1 MADRELPGGAL
12 AGLRVVE
19 VGEWVSAPFAA
30 KLFADFGADVIKV
43 ERPGGG
49 DPART
54 DGPFPGGGPDP
65 ERSGLFLYLNTN
77 KRGIQLDLS
86 DEGGR
91 SELERLLD
99 DADLVIT
106 NLPPPQLAR
115 SGLEPGALRERH
127 PGLIVT
133 TITPFGL
140 DGPYADYLGDELV
153 TYAMGGLAYA
163 SPGVPDVVDDPEAEP
178 PLHPHTYVA
187 DTIGGLVAAV
197 ASMVAVFG
205 RGGDGAGS
213 HVDVSQQAAI
223 TAMEQRDLTAWSYGE
238 MVIGRMPT
246 SIARMPNY
254 YLPCRDGYVALAA
267 PWDHQWARLVTMM
280 GSPEWALSELF
291 CDDAGRTA
299 YWDALKLLLTEW
311 TMQHDGSEI
320 VRMADEAG
328 LPFFAY
334 YSIAEMAESEH
345 VRARGS
351 LVEQSAGGDS
361 FRMPGAPLR
370 MHGTPWTIRRPAPR
384 LGEHGPEVRA
394 ELESRAEPARG
405 RERRAGAAPGPLP
418 LAGVRVLDFGQV
430 IAMPFGS
437 QWLAWLGA
445 EVLLV
450 ESVKHMTARVT
461 PPYVG
466 GVAHHDNSGHFNLL
480 NGSKRSVRIDMAT
493 PEGLALVKRLV
504 PLCDV
509 MIDNFKTGVLEKLG
523 LGPDVVRAL
532 HPEIVQLS
540 FGAFGRSG
548 PMRTQGG
555 LHSAVNL
562 FSGVAE
568 VTGYPGG
575 MPRILGGVLPDPIA
589 GSYAVFG
596 ALAALRHRGRGGGG
610 QYIDGAMFEGMISLI
625 PQAVIDVTMNGR
637 TLERIG
643 NRDHRKVPHGL
654 YRARGDDE
662 WVAISV
668 DPGVSD
674 SGGPDAQWRALCGV
688 IGLDAEDPLFS
699 TARARR
705 ANEDALDARITA
717 WTGRRDPARAAGLL
731 QEAGVPSGPV
741 LRPDQL
747 HEDPQLRARGFMVET
762 EHPTGGRRRHPG
774 IPWRAS
780 RLEPA
785 YRAAPLLGEH
795 TREVLTGL
803 LGLSGEEYDELD
815 AAGVLH

>member
-1 MADRELPGGAL
+1 MTKEDPAPGAL

-30 KLFADFGADVIKV
+30 KLFADFGADVVKV
-43 ERPGGG
+43 ERPGPG

-54 DGPFPGGGPDP
+54 DGPFPGDRPGPDS
-65 ERSGLFLYLNTN
+65 SGLFLYLNTN
-77 KRGIQLDLS
+77 KRGVQLDLAG
-86 DEGGR
+86 DAGR
-91 SELERLLD
+91 AALDRLLQ
-99 DADLVIT
+99 DADLLIT
-106 NLPPPQLAR
+106 NLPRARLAVA
-115 SGLEPGALRERH
+115 GLEPEALRARH
-127 PGLIVT
+127 PGLLVT
-133 TITPFGL
+133 TITAFGL
-140 DGPYADYLGDELV
+140 DGPYADYVGDELV

-205 RGGDGAGS
+205 RAEDGEGA

-254 YLPCRDGYVALAA
+254 YLPCRDGYVAVAA
-267 PWDHQWARLVTMM
+267 PWDHQWTRLVKMM
-280 GSPEWALSELF
+280 GSPEWAFSELF

-311 TMQHDGSEI
+311 TMQYDGDEI

-351 LVEQSAGGDS
+351 LVEQSADS
-361 FRMPGAPLR
+361 RTFRMPGAPLA
-370 MHGTPWTIRRPAPR
+370 MHGTPWAIRRPAPR
-384 LGEHGPEVRA
+384 AGEHTAEVLA
-394 ELESRAEPARG
+394 ELETRPASVAERAHTR
-405 RERRAGAAPGPLP
+405 AAPPSPLP

-480 NGSKRSVRIDMAT
+480 NGSKKSLRIDMAT
-493 PEGLALVKRLV
+493 PEGRALLKRIV

-523 LGPDVVRAL
+523 LGPDVVREL
-532 HPEIVQLS
+532 HPDIVQVS

-596 ALAALRHRGRGGGG
+596 ALAALRHRRRGGGG

-637 TLERIG
+637 SLDRIG

-654 YRARGDDE
+654 YRAAGHDE
-662 WVAISV
+662 WLAISV
-668 DPGVSD
+668 DPEASD
-674 SGGPDAQWRALCGV
+674 SSGLDAQWRALCAV
-688 IGLDAEDPLFS
+688 IGLEEHDPLFS
-699 TARARR
+699 TPDARR

-717 WTGRRDPARAAGLL
+717 WTRERDPPRMAELL
-731 QEAGVPSGPV
+731 QAAGVPAGPV

-780 RLEPA
+780 HLEPV

-795 TREVLTGL
+795 THEVLTGL
-803 LGLSGEEYDELD
+803 LGLSEAEYEDLD
-815 AAGVLH
+815 AAGVLR

>member
-1 MADRELPGGAL
+1 MTSEDGAPGAL

-30 KLFADFGADVIKV
+30 KLFADFGADVVKV
-43 ERPGGG
+43 ERPGAG

-54 DGPFPGGGPDP
+54 DGPFPDDRPDS
-65 ERSGLFLYLNTN
+65 ECSGLFLYLNTN
-77 KRGIQLDLS
+77 KRGVQLDLR
-86 DEGGR
+86 DGAGR
-91 SELERLLD
+91 ASLERLLEET
-99 DADLVIT
+99 DLLIT
-106 NLPPPQLAR
+106 NLPRRRLLETGLDPESLR
-115 SGLEPGALRERH
+115 SRH

-205 RGGDGAGS
+205 RGDDGEGA

-223 TAMEQRDLTAWSYGE
+223 TAMEQRDLTAWSYGNL
-238 MVIGRMPT
+238 VIGRMPT

-267 PWDHQWARLVTMM
+267 PWDHQWARLVKMM

-299 YWDALKLLLTEW
+299 YWDALKLLLTDW
-311 TMQHDGSEI
+311 TMRHDGEEI

-334 YSIAEMAESEH
+334 YSIAESAESEH

-351 LVEQSAGGDS
+351 LVEQSAGGRTL
-361 FRMPGAPLR
+361 RMPGAPLA

-384 LGEHGPEVRA
+384 LGEHTDEVLA
-394 ELESRAEPARG
+394 G
-405 RERRAGAAPGPLP
+405 RERPPAAPRAPAGAASPRPLP

-480 NGSKRSVRIDMAT
+480 NGSKKSLRIDMGT
-493 PEGLALVKRLV
+493 PEGLALLKRLV

-523 LGPDVVRAL
+523 LGPDVVRGL

-568 VTGYPGG
+568 VTGYAGG

-596 ALAALRHRGRGGGG
+596 ALAALRHRRRGGGG
-610 QYIDGAMFEGMISLI
+610 QYIDGAMFEGMISLV

-637 TLERIG
+637 APQRIG
-643 NRDHRKVPHGL
+643 NRDHRKVPHNL
-654 YRARGDDE
+654 YRAAGDDE

-668 DPGVSD
+668 DPEVSD
-674 SGGPDAQWRALCGV
+674 ASGPDAQWRALCAV
-688 IGLDAEDPLFS
+688 IGADARDPLFS
-699 TARARR
+699 TPGARR

-717 WTGRRDPARAAGLL
+717 WTRERTPQRATELL
-731 QEAGVPSGPV
+731 QAAGVPAGPV

-747 HEDPQLRARGFMVET
+747 HEDPQLRARGFLVET

-780 RLEPA
+780 HLEPA

-795 TREVLTGL
+795 TRDVLTGL
-803 LGLSGEEYDELD
+803 LGLTAAEYDALD
-815 AAGVLH
+815 EAGVLR

>member
-1 MADRELPGGAL
+1 MTEGDAAPGAL

-30 KLFADFGADVIKV
+30 KLFADFGADVVKV
-43 ERPGGG
+43 EPPGAG

-54 DGPFPGGGPDP
+54 DGPFPDGRPDP
-65 ERSGLFLYLNTN
+65 ECSGLFLYLNTN
-77 KRGIQLDLS
+77 KRGVQLDL
-86 DEGGR
+86 EGGAGR
-91 SELERLLD
+91 ASLERLLAG
-99 DADLVIT
+99 ADLLIT
-106 NLPPPQLAR
+106 NLPRPRLTRA
-115 SGLEPGALRERH
+115 GLEPGALRDRH

-140 DGPYADYLGDELV
+140 DGPYAGYLGDELV

-205 RGGDGAGS
+205 RGGGGEGA
-213 HVDVSQQAAI
+213 HVDVSQQAAV
-223 TAMEQRDLTAWSYGE
+223 TSMEQRDLTAWSYGG

-267 PWDHQWARLVTMM
+267 PWDHQWTRLVKMM
-280 GSPEWALSELF
+280 GHPEWALSELF

-311 TMQHDGSEI
+311 TMRHDGREI
-320 VRMADEAG
+320 VRLADEAG

-351 LVEQSAGGDS
+351 LVAQPAGGRTL
-361 FRMPGAPLR
+361 RMPGAPLA

-384 LGEHGPEVRA
+384 LGEHTAEV
-394 ELESRAEPARG
+394 LAEPEGGPAVPAGRAAAR
-405 RERRAGAAPGPLP
+405 PLP

-480 NGSKRSVRIDMAT
+480 NGSKKSLRIDMGT
-493 PEGLALVKRLV
+493 PEGLALIKRLV

-523 LGPDVVRAL
+523 LGPEVVRGL
-532 HPEIVQLS
+532 HPDIVQLS

-568 VTGYPGG
+568 VTGYAGG

-596 ALAALRHRGRGGGG
+596 ALAALRHRRRGGGG

-637 TLERIG
+637 APARIG
-643 NRDHRKVPHGL
+643 NRDHRKVPHNL
-654 YRARGDDE
+654 YRAAGDDE

-674 SGGPDAQWRALCGV
+674 TGGPDAQWRALCAV
-688 IGLDAEDPLFS
+688 LGLEAGDPLFS
-699 TARARR
+699 TPEARR
-705 ANEDALDARITA
+705 ANEDALDARISA
-717 WTGRRDPARAAGLL
+717 WTRERTPQRTTELLQAAGVT
-731 QEAGVPSGPV
+731 AGPV

-747 HEDPQLRARGFMVET
+747 HEDPQLRSRGFLVET

-780 RLEPA
+780 GLDPA

-803 LGLSGEEYDELD
+803 LGISAAEYDALD
-815 AAGVLH
+815 GAGVLH